1 MAKRK
6 FDESSVNRDESGRFA
21 SAKGIGKQ
29 HDLKSVMAEQAG
41 KVRNNRLP
49 TKPSL
54 PKSKGVKND
63 RLPTK
68 PSLPKQKGVRN
79 DRLPTRPSLPTNRL
93 RSTSSSR
100 RTSGGL
106 TTNSL
111 KSTSSLRRTGSQR

>member
-6 FDESSVNRDESGRFA
+6 FDESKVKRDESGRFA

-29 HDLKSVMAEQAG
+29 HDLKSVMAGQAN
-41 KVRNNRLP
+41 KVKNNRLP

-63 RLPTK
+63 RVPTK
-68 PSLPKQKGVRN
+68 PSLPRQRGVSN
-79 DRLPTRPSLPTNRL
+79 NRLPTKPRLRTNTL

-111 KSTSSLRRTGSQR
+111 KSTSSLRRTGSSR